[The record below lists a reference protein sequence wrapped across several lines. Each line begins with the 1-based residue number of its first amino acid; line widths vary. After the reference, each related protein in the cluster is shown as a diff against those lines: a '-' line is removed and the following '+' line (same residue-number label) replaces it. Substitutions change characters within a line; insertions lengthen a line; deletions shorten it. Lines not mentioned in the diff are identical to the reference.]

1 MLNAHNTVNYR
12 HICFNFILMHL
23 LKSGGGKHKLS
34 VFKVFILVPNHH
46 SNKIKTVSLWKAFL
60 AVHMRLDTFGYHST
74 FSHLSTGH
82 IKSEKCIVFS

>member
-1 MLNAHNTVNYR
+1 MLNAHNTVNYW

-46 SNKIKTVSLWKAFL
+46 SSKINSELVE
-60 AVHMRLDTFGYHST
+60 G
-74 FSHLSTGH
+74 FSCNSYVLRHFWLPFHL
-82 IKSEKCIVFS
+82 FSFKYRPHKI